1 MLIHSSMSSSMQAD
15 LLPTRANMMNSPNR
29 SLPHP
34 HYERHH
40 CSEECATGCLVMRKS
55 STGPANRVAMNGSVQ
70 RFADPHDVT
79 NAQDL
84 SEVPPHAEPSSSVG
98 PALDS
103 RTYSVVGYHF
113 GLLSRKPGFESWYVR
128 QLPVSNSSC
137 ERLNARYV
145 ATQNEVVNIVSTFV
159 CFHGFQICHVA
170 HHWVFV

>member
-1 MLIHSSMSSSMQAD
+1 MRRSMLIHSSMSSSMQAD

-70 RFADPHDVT
+70 RFVDPHDVT

-128 QLPVSNSSC
+128 QKLILESHFVMPLFGP
-137 ERLNARYV
+137 LNDAL
-145 ATQNEVVNIVSTFV
+145 
-159 CFHGFQICHVA
+159 
-170 HHWVFV
+170 HH

>member
-1 MLIHSSMSSSMQAD
+1 MV
-15 LLPTRANMMNSPNR
+15 
-29 SLPHP
+29 
-34 HYERHH
+34 
-40 CSEECATGCLVMRKS
+40 CLVMRKS

-70 RFADPHDVT
+70 RFVDPHDVT

-128 QLPVSNSSC
+128 HQCS
-137 ERLNARYV
+137 
-145 ATQNEVVNIVSTFV
+145 
-159 CFHGFQICHVA
+159 GFGEAVGRVDQTIMRFLLV
-170 HHWVFV
+170 